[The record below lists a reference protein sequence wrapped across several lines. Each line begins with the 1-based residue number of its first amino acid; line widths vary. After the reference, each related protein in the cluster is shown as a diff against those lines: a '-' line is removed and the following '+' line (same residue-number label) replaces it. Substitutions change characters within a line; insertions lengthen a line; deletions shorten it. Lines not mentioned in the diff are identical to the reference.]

1 MGPDL
6 RLRRTT
12 DKTNLRQFF
21 VNHNFSKLR
30 GVMRKT
36 LAALT
41 ILAGFGV
48 VAPAN
53 AIVVI
58 GGTQPGVL
66 TSGGPEVTF
75 DALAI
80 GSSPSGILAP
90 GTGSFSGT
98 GTVQFGTTDTQFATP
113 LGDSTRYLAIQAG
126 QSETITFGIV
136 QNLFGLLLGS
146 ADAYNSFVF
155 MLGVN
160 TVGTF
165 TGANLLT
172 PGNGDQ
178 FSPLTNG
185 YVTFSG
191 DFDRVILSSGQN
203 ALEIDNISSSVPE
216 PSTWAMMILGFMG
229 VGFLAYRRKGR
240 STFRFA

>member
-1 MGPDL
+1 
-6 RLRRTT
+6 
-12 DKTNLRQFF
+12 
-21 VNHNFSKLR
+21 
-30 GVMRKT
+30 MRKT
-36 LAALT
+36 FAALT
-41 ILAGFGV
+41 ILAGFGA

-53 AIVVI
+53 AAVVI
-58 GGTQPGVL
+58 VGTQPGVL

-75 DALAI
+75 DALAV

-98 GTVQFGTTDTQFATP
+98 GTVQFGTTDGAFATP
-113 LGDSTRYLAIQAG
+113 LGDGTNYLAIQG
-126 QSETITFGIV
+126 GHTETIAYSTV

-146 ADAYNSFVF
+146 ADAYNSFEF
-155 MLGVN
+155 KLGGS

-185 YVTFSG
+185 YVSFAG
-191 DFDRVILSSGQN
+191 NFDSVILSSSQN

-229 VGFLAYRRKGR
+229 VGFMAYRRKNTR
-240 STFRFA
+240 AFRIA